1 MIQLLLSTVVDVY
14 TIRDAENGL
23 TFQASTVTELENGW
37 LLLINEPD
45 DWDDIE
51 TAIEAI
57 DDVQVI
63 GSYNEDGTQY
73 IYGNPNRNHTI
84 EKYHGKLKPKKVF
97 NEQTQQFDD
106 VPYTLGEAV
115 DVQVNKVYGWNNR
128 TL

>member
-1 MIQLLLSTVVDVY
+1 MIQLIITWSGDWEVIESPYHAKAIVPEMVENTYLVLL
-14 TIRDAENGL
+14 
-23 TFQASTVTELENGW
+23 
-37 LLLINEPD
+37 NEPD
-45 DWDDIE
+45 DFDALE
-51 TAIEAI
+51 TEMEAQ
-57 DDVQVI
+57 DDVFKV
-63 GSYNEDGTQY
+63 GAYNMDGTQY

-97 NEQTQQFDD
+97 NEQTQEYDD